1 MWSVKQALKKEC
13 YKLGQNS
20 DMLSLVCVVSGVK
33 EVNATGRSFTV
44 KSTIQLQVDQKDDG
58 AAYTCSVE
66 HIALNSTPHHVTEV
80 LEVYCE

>member
-1 MWSVKQALKKEC
+1 MKDTLEDLKDIHPQIESVKSVC
-13 YKLGQNS
+13 YG
-20 DMLSLVCVVSGVK
+20 GVK

>member
-1 MWSVKQALKKEC
+1 MCSHW
-13 YKLGQNS
+13 
-20 DMLSLVCVVSGVK
+20 CVVLGVK

-44 KSTIQLQVDQKDDG
+44 RSTIHLKVAQKDDG

-66 HIALNSTPHHVTEV
+66 HIALNSTPHQVTEV

>member
-1 MWSVKQALKKEC
+1 MWSVKYELKKAY
-13 YKLGQNS
+13 YKPGQNS

-44 KSTIQLQVDQKDDG
+44 RSTVYLQVDRKDDG

-66 HIALNSTPHHVTEV
+66 HIALNSTPHQVTEV